1 MKILIGK
8 ATTMTVNTLYL
19 TLTVVWSIL
28 IFNIYA
34 RKCCDTDCSS
44 KSIFRKTMCNIYD
57 LIFIILIVTIFEG
70 RTMTRFQE
78 HFPGFIT
85 YKESEAVK
93 VLSIENINGIDFWE
107 AVVSH

>member
-1 MKILIGK
+1 MYG
-8 ATTMTVNTLYL
+8 AYL
-19 TLTVVWSIL
+19 FLTSTQGNAAIQIAQVRVL
-28 IFNIYA
+28 
-34 RKCCDTDCSS
+34 
-44 KSIFRKTMCNIYD
+44 FRKTMCNIYD

-107 AVVSH
+107 AVVSHWQIEI